1 MTLSGFATVDDF
13 TSSHQTAMEKAL
25 SQEIGQSATVTDV
38 TDAGSGVVIVYHV
51 YLVTSPDTAD
61 VLKAITQIAE
71 NETNFVSVV
80 TQKFDDE
87 DVATPSGFGVDAA
100 RAVETTKEVEDGKY
114 FSKLAGKWQLC
125 SKGKSPN
132 ENKDSC
138 DLCPEG
144 SYSTEGVC
152 VECNEGETASAL
164 RDRCD
169 QELDDPLYKQV
180 RLYRLAYRLHLQ
192 FVICD
197 LICDPTGL
205 VLGRDRWS
213 ARCHRSSIRFSE
225 HQEKGKGTSCKPW
238 QEVHYLGG
246 TRCPLWAGYL

>member
-1 MTLSGFATVDDF
+1 MTLSGFATADDF
-13 TSSHQTAMEKAL
+13 TSSYQTAMEKAL

-38 TDAGSGVVIVYHV
+38 TDAGGDVVIVYQV
-51 YLVTSPDTAD
+51 DLVASPDTAE
-61 VLKAITQIAE
+61 VLKAIAQIAA

-87 DVATPSGFGVDAA
+87 DVATPSGFGVHAA

-152 VECNEGETASAL
+152 IECNEGETASAL

-169 QELDDPLYKQV
+169 QEQLYKQV
-180 RLYRLAYRLHLQ
+180 RLYRLPATRYLLTTAPA
-192 FVICD
+192 IYD

-213 ARCHRSSIRFSE
+213 ARCHRSSIRFCE
-225 HQEKGKGTSCKPW
+225 HQEEGTHA
-238 QEVHYLGG
+238 Q
-246 TRCPLWAGYL
+246 TRWCYYYYYYYYYY